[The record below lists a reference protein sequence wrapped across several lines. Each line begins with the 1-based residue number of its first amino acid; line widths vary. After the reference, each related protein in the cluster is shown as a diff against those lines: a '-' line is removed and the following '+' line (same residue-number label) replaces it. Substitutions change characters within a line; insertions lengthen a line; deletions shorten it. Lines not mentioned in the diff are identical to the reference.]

1 MSGTPRRLCIFTP
14 GPLEGTLLGH
24 VLRAEFELDP
34 IIVGTEDAVLSCAR
48 ECSMLII
55 REIDGNTSTMLPLL
69 RAILKA
75 NPRIEIIVLESDN
88 PLGALAYLQAG
99 SAVYLR
105 REATIDNLLANVR
118 ASKEGSALL
127 APDVAGK
134 MLRRVQELTRLAEDE
149 QIDITRVEH
158 LTAREQQIAKRL
170 ADHQSN
176 HEIASALGLATG
188 TIKTH
193 VHNILKKLDV
203 ESRVLAGA
211 YWRIHETMPE
221 KRRSTG

>member
-1 MSGTPRRLCIFTP
+1 MAATRRLCIYTTE
-14 GPLEGTLLGH
+14 PLEGTLLAH

-34 IIVGTEDAVLSCAR
+34 IMAHTEDEVLESAR

-55 REIDGNTSTMLPLL
+55 REIDGNSNTMLPLL
-69 RAILKA
+69 RAILKV
-75 NPRIEIIVLESDN
+75 NPRIEIIVLESAN

-105 REATIDNLLANVR
+105 RESTIDNLFANVR
-118 ASKEGSALL
+118 ASKEGRALL
-127 APDVAGK
+127 SPELAGK
-134 MLRRVQELTRLAEDE
+134 MLRRVQELARLAEDE
-149 QIDITRVEH
+149 QIDITRIEH
-158 LTAREQQIAKRL
+158 LTAREQEIAQRL
-170 ADHQSN
+170 AHHQSN

-203 ESRVLAGA
+203 DSRVLAGA

-221 KRRSTG
+221 RRRETG